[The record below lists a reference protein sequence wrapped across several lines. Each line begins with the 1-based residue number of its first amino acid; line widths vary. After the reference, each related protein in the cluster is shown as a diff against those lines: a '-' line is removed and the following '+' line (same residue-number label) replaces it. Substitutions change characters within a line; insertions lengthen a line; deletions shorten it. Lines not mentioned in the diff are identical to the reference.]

1 MTLISTRSSI
11 GIKYKDGTIK
21 DIYCHYDGYLE
32 YNGQMLYY
40 YYRNIE
46 KIQELIDLGDIS
58 SLNKKLN
65 PDPNFKHGFEYEDRQ
80 EDIVVA
86 YGRDRGESNI
96 SCKSYN
102 NIEDYKKNLL
112 ESWKEYSYLYDEDK
126 EKWIVSVIPY
136 RDINS
141 FDYKDLKQELRD
153 KGLFDVK
160 EETKSKVADNLIKI
174 SKDHNYYEYIDN
186 YESYD
191 DAFYD
196 IYKMLDSDKIYGI
209 KANLNENSESTDD
222 KELKNIICDL
232 DFLIKIRD
240 NEYER
245 TS

>member
-1 MTLISTRSSI
+1 M
-11 GIKYKDGTIK
+11 
-21 DIYCHYDGYLE
+21 
-32 YNGQMLYY
+32 
-40 YYRNIE
+40 
-46 KIQELIDLGDIS
+46 
-58 SLNKKLN
+58 
-65 PDPNFKHGFEYEDRQ
+65 
-80 EDIVVA
+80 
-86 YGRDRGESNI
+86 
-96 SCKSYN
+96 
-102 NIEDYKKNLL
+102 
-112 ESWKEYSYLYDEDK
+112 YDEDK

-209 KANLNENSESTDD
+209 KANLNENSESIDD